1 MQHVVFNQKGGVGKS
16 TITCNLAAIS
26 AWQGMRTLV
35 IDLDS
40 QGNSTR
46 YLLGSD
52 MPDEMPNVAEF
63 FEQSLKFTIR
73 DKSASEYIVHTQ
85 WEGLDVIPSSPLL
98 DELHGKL
105 ESRHKI
111 YKLRD
116 ALELLAE
123 DYDQIYIDTPPALN
137 FYTRCALI
145 AAQGCLIPF
154 DCDDFSRRALYT
166 LLENVQEI
174 QSDHNADLKVEGII
188 VNQFQSRANLPQRMV
203 QELIDEGLPVLQ
215 PYLRSSVRIRESHEQ
230 SLPMIFLDPSHMLTQ
245 EFVALQRLAQHP
257 FWLKQCHQCI
267 HQRLRLGG
275 MVGSEIAHIHIH
287 RHPGLLGPGVH
298 AQVRFGQEHR
308 GGHAAGAVWRG
319 GERMGQLIDGLQ
331 AGTIDFTDAALDE
344 PHGVGQ
350 PRRFALAAGQISGEV
365 QALHSQHCRLFWG

>member
-26 AWQGMRTLV
+26 ASQGLRTLV

-40 QGNSTR
+40 QGNSSR
-46 YLLGSD
+46 YLLGD
-52 MPDEMPNVAEF
+52 GQTHELPNAAEF
-63 FEQSLKFTIR
+63 FEQVLKFSYR
-73 DKSASEYIVHTQ
+73 EKPAGDYIVNTR
-85 WEGLDVIPSSPLL
+85 WDGLDLMPSHPLL

-116 ALELLAE
+116 ALAQLAA

-166 LLENVQEI
+166 LLENVTEI
-174 QSDHNADLKVEGII
+174 KADHNAALQIEGII
-188 VNQFQSRANLPQRMV
+188 VNQFQPRAKLPQRLV

-215 PYLRSSVRIRESHEQ
+215 PYLSSSVKIRESHEQ
-230 SLPMIFLDPSHMLTQ
+230 SLPMIFLEPRHKLTQ
-245 EFVALQRLAQHP
+245 EFVALHDA
-257 FWLKQCHQCI
+257 
-267 HQRLRLGG
+267 LR
-275 MVGSEIAHIHIH
+275 
-287 RHPGLLGPGVH
+287 
-298 AQVRFGQEHR
+298 
-308 GGHAAGAVWRG
+308 
-319 GERMGQLIDGLQ
+319 
-331 AGTIDFTDAALDE
+331 
-344 PHGVGQ
+344 
-350 PRRFALAAGQISGEV
+350 
-365 QALHSQHCRLFWG
+365 